1 LKQYKAI
8 LIDWDQ
14 TIGDWVGAEELALRD
29 LYENY
34 HLSEWFTSFEEYFAI
49 YRERNLELW
58 TLYGEGKVTREA
70 LHHERFLYP
79 LLKILNLSFTPKR
92 FDELADKMGED
103 FLTLTNKYFR
113 LLPGA
118 KEVVIELSKRY
129 PLTIVSNGFS
139 EVQYYKFEHSGLKPY
154 LKHIVLSEEV
164 GINKPQPEIFEK
176 ALEMN
181 GVTADEAIMIGD
193 SWTHDIVGA
202 KNAGIDTIWVKG
214 EKSKVESQKSKDG
227 EETAT
232 YEVTSLAEVL
242 EIL

>member
-1 LKQYKAI
+1 

-34 HLSEWFTSFEEYFAI
+34 HLSEWFTSFEEYFDT

-92 FDELADKMGED
+92 FDELADRMGED
-103 FLTLTNKYFR
+103 FLELTNKYFR

-154 LKHIVLSEEV
+154 LKLIVLSEEV

-202 KNAGIDTIWVKG
+202 QNAHIDQIWVKG
-214 EKSKVESQKSKDG
+214 EKAKGQEG
-227 EETAT
+227 EKAT
-232 YEVTSLAEVL
+232 YEVTKLAEVL